1 MRPLRLLLKLYS
13 YAVNI
18 AVALASL
25 AISAVILRT
34 KNPTLHLGW
43 LPWSGEDLGSI
54 LAAVGVAGVAVVL
67 LSVAGRLQWLL
78 VLYSLVVLWLVVRGL
93 FFSPWQ
99 FAGSAEFTQA
109 LWISGALLVSVT
121 GAVPLGKKA

>member
-1 MRPLRLLLKLYS
+1 MRALRLLLKLYS

-25 AISAVILRT
+25 AMSAVILRT
-34 KNPTLHLGW
+34 RNPTLHLGW

-67 LSVAGRLQWLL
+67 LSIAGRLQWLL
-78 VLYSLVVLWLVVRGL
+78 VLFSLVVLWLVVRGM

-99 FAGSAEFTQA
+99 FVGAVEFTQA
-109 LWISGALLVSVT
+109 LWISGGLLLSVI
-121 GAVPLGKKA
+121 GAFPLSKKA